1 MDSKLLLD
9 TLHADNTE
17 WDNQVVPF
25 KLPPGFDLVLADID
39 AGSHTPTLVSKVLN
53 WKKSK
58 SEEGIFF

>member
-1 MDSKLLLD
+1 M
-9 TLHADNTE
+9 
-17 WDNQVVPF
+17 VPF

-58 SEEGIFF
+58 SEEGIFFLKKRKEKI